1 MQQRALGW
9 QAWATKIQDGM
20 IDTLKADSL
29 DTVTIIIK
37 NNQYTLH
44 LQPTVIVPFMKNTNH
59 IVQFVDV

>member
-9 QAWATKIQDGM
+9 QAWATEIQDGM

-37 NNQYTLH
+37 NNQYTLQ